1 MDMEKKQEVTPEEK
15 TRLTVTAAL
24 AQMPIRASGYPA
36 LIVIGRPWG
45 IHVST
50 SGDPKEL
57 AFGDVHFGFKVLAGL
72 AQVLESLTPEEQ
84 DQLTQLTFNAMKR
97 KADALQ
103 AAKAAEAT
111 VGKSEPAAEEETQVG
126 GEAQHG

>member
-1 MDMEKKQEVTPEEK
+1 MDMEKKQEVTTEEK
-15 TRLTVTAAL
+15 TMLTVIAGL

-45 IHVST
+45 ILVST
-50 SGDPKEL
+50 SGDPKVL
-57 AFGDVHFGFKVLAGL
+57 AFGDVNFGFKVLAGL

-84 DQLTQLTFNAMKR
+84 DQLTQLTLNAMKR
-97 KADALQ
+97 KTDALQ

-111 VGKSEPAAEEETQVG
+111 VEKSEPAAEEETQAG